1 MNWGK
6 GLALSLIGFAAMM
19 AAFGIASAR
28 RTETLVTERYYEQEL
43 KYQDRIDASARA
55 HAVGGVRIEV
65 MRDAVLIRFPEA
77 MSGRAITGDLLLQRP
92 NDPGADRTIDIT
104 RTEEGLFSASGLVL
118 LPGRYNAQ
126 LQWSADG
133 VAYYTE
139 DKLVVQ

>member
-55 HAVGGVRIEV
+55 HALGGASIDLTC
-65 MRDAVLIRFPEA
+65 DAVLIRFPEA
-77 MSGRAITGDLLLQRP
+77 MRRRSITGELLLQRP
-92 NDPGADRTIDIT
+92 NDPGADRTIAIGHA
-104 RTEEGLFSASGLVL
+104 EEGLFSASGLAL
-118 LPGRYNAQ
+118 TPGRYNAQ